1 MPTPA
6 AAQAEYGTGNRWVVA
21 PEARCSPYDSDN
33 CRYSQSVEHRI
44 IHQLGDIYGTYT
56 GRWFRSNGEHAV
68 DHIVA
73 RSEANDN
80 GLSRVDRATRR
91 RFPEDLPNLTL
102 TAASMNRHRKRDHA
116 NDDGVIC
123 EER

>member
-1 MPTPA
+1 M
-6 AAQAEYGTGNRWVVA
+6 
-21 PEARCSPYDSDN
+21 
-33 CRYSQSVEHRI
+33 
-44 IHQLGDIYGTYT
+44 
-56 GRWFRSNGEHAV
+56 
-68 DHIVA
+68 A

-123 EER
+123 NRHRKRDHANDDGVICEER